1 MTDREKVIRGLEA
14 CNRRSCNGSDCQNCP
29 YYDDEDTAELPF
41 GICNIQDMV
50 GDALALLKEQ
60 KAMIA
65 VACDVLEIYA
75 PDAACD
81 EFSEDEKQWEICS
94 AECKNGLYTKCWE
107 RFLKWKLEKRRKPP
121 EQMRET
127 PWEGGGDA

>member
-1 MTDREKVIRGLEA
+1 MKREEIIRDLVE
-14 CNRRSCNGSDCQNCP
+14 RSSG
-29 YYDDEDTAELPF
+29 A
-41 GICNIQDMV
+41 GV
-50 GDALALLKEQ
+50 GQYIAIRCDVVREIIAPLREQ
-60 KAMIA
+60 EAMIA

-81 EFSEDEKQWEICS
+81 EFSEDEKQREICS

-121 EQMRET
+121 EQMRDT
-127 PWEGGGDA
+127 KWEEADNGEK